1 MLFKNPLNWRLGGMP
16 PLATPLH
23 QNMYK
28 QSLNNTKHVNIIQLY
43 TIQAISQ
50 INLTVVGAIL
60 SISRKVNILSITKLN
75 AQ

>member
-1 MLFKNPLNWRLGGMP
+1 
-16 PLATPLH
+16 
-23 QNMYK
+23 MYK